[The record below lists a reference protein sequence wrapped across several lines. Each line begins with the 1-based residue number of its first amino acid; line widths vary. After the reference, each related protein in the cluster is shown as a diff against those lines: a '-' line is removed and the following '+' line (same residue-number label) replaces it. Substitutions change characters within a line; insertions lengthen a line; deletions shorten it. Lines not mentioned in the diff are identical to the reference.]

1 MSQSQ
6 SQLFQPIKLG
16 DLNLGHR
23 VVLAPLTR
31 FRADLDH
38 VPLLPLVKEYY
49 SQRGSQSGTL
59 LITEGTFIHP
69 RAGGVQHISGIW
81 SDAQITAWKEI
92 VDAIHQKGSYIYLQL
107 WALGRAADPEQLRS
121 EDPSYSYL
129 SASDIPMSG
138 RTESPRPLT
147 VEEIKD
153 FVQYYA
159 EAAKNAIYKAGFDG
173 VEVHGANGYLIEQF
187 LKEKTNHRTDG
198 YGGSIEN
205 RARFALEIVDAVV
218 KAVGPRKTGLRLSP
232 WNTFNGESLDSLVSA
247 DAGVEDPMP
256 TYIHLVRELREAHPS
271 LAYVHVIEPR
281 VDGIETVAEV
291 TDRSNDGIREI
302 WMSCLEGNETENGRR
317 WITAGAYDLVSGTAL
332 ADNKGDLVAYGRWF
346 ISNPD
351 LPYRLKH
358 NIPLTPYERST
369 FYLPGS
375 TEPTGYTDYPFAQKY
390 EVQNVAHL

>member
-1 MSQSQ
+1 MAQSQ

-38 VPLLPLVKEYY
+38 VPLVPLVKEYY

-69 RAGGVQHISGIW
+69 RAGGVQHVSGIW

-92 VDAIHQKGSYIYLQL
+92 VDAIHQKGSYAYLQL

-121 EDPSYSYL
+121 EDPSYSYI
-129 SASDIPMSG
+129 SASDVPMSG
-138 RTESPRPLT
+138 RTESPRSLT

-153 FVQYYA
+153 FVQYCA
-159 EAAKNAIYKAGFDG
+159 EAAQNAVYKAGFDG
-173 VEVHGANGYLIEQF
+173 VELHGANGYLIEQF
-187 LKEKTNHRTDG
+187 LKEKTNQRTDS
-198 YGGSIEN
+198 YGGSMEN
-205 RARFALEIVDAVV
+205 RARFALEVVDAVV

-232 WNTFNGESLDSLVSA
+232 WNTFNDT
-247 DAGVEDPMP
+247 GVKDPMP
-256 TYIHLVRELREAHPS
+256 TYTHLVRELKKTHPN
-271 LAYVHVIEPR
+271 LAYIHVVEPR
-281 VDGIETVAEV
+281 ADGPETVEEV
-291 TDRSNDGIREI
+291 VTARSNDRIREI
-302 WMSCLEGNETENGRR
+302 WMSCLEGSETENRRR
-317 WITAGAYDLVSGTAL
+317 WITAGAYDLASGTAL

-375 TEPTGYTDYPFAQKY
+375 TEPAGYTDYPFAQRY
-390 EVQNVAHL
+390 EVHNAAHL